1 MSNKIF
7 PTEITLHQQ
16 SHVLEITFSDNARF
30 RLPYEFLRVHSPSA
44 EVRRHGRDREIL
56 QTGKQHVS
64 ILKVKQVGQ
73 YALKIT
79 FDDKHDSGLYTW
91 EYLYQLGRDQD
102 ALWEIYLHR
111 LEQAGASR
119 NTLQEHGNG

>member
-1 MSNKIF
+1 MNNAIF

-16 SHVLEITFSDNARF
+16 SHLLEITFSDNACF